1 MHGDRNDV
9 VRSAIIPFEPK
20 TKSALFHVHAG
31 IFIMHILTKSVSSVL
46 IALASAIVP
55 VALLTQADDAHAQ
68 AAPKAAASRDVSIGL
83 QAAITSMDPH
93 YHNVGPNN
101 SMLRHIFE
109 PLVRTDEN
117 QKFIPGLALSWKAMD
132 DLTWEFKLRKNV
144 RWHDGSPFTAEDVAF
159 TIKRA
164 PTVPNSPSSFATFTR
179 SIADVRV
186 VDPHTI
192 IVKTSA
198 PNVLLPSDLS
208 AVLIISKKFGEKA
221 TTEDYNSGK
230 AAIGT
235 GAYKFQEYV
244 PNNRIVVKA
253 NYGYWGGEEP
263 WDVVT
268 FKMLTNPAA
277 RVAALLS
284 GDVQMIETVPTA
296 DIAKLSKDTKY
307 NVVDK
312 ISNRVIYVHLNQST
326 EGAPPF
332 VTAKDGKPLAK
343 NPFRDVR
350 VRRALSMAVNRD
362 AIVSRVM
369 EGKAQSAS
377 QLLPDIF
384 FGTSKK
390 IKPMKFDPEG
400 AKKLL
405 AEAGYPNGFAMTI
418 HGPNN
423 RYINDANIAQA
434 LAQMYTRIGIDTKVE
449 TMPSS
454 VYFTR
459 ATKLEFGYMLLGWGT
474 ESGEQGSAMRS
485 LLATFDTAKGMGV
498 TNRGRYSNPAF
509 DKVLTDALV
518 TMDDK
523 KREAMIVQAA
533 EMVMGDVGLIPL
545 HYEVSTWATNKG
557 LRYIARTDQYTLA
570 MSLKPAK

>member
-1 MHGDRNDV
+1 MFR
-9 VRSAIIPFEPK
+9 
-20 TKSALFHVHAG
+20 ALNAFTFT
-31 IFIMHILTKSVSSVL
+31 I
-46 IALASAIVP
+46 IALMAA
-55 VALLTQADDAHAQ
+55 TQS
-68 AAPKAAASRDVSIGL
+68 AAAAAQTKVRDISIGL

-93 YHNVGPNN
+93 YHNIGPNN
-101 SMLRHIFE
+101 AMLRHVFE
-109 PLVRTDEN
+109 SLVTTDEN
-117 QKFIPGLALSWKAMD
+117 QKFMPGLATSWRATD

-144 RWHDGSPFTAEDVAF
+144 RWHDGSLFSAEDVAF
-159 TIKRA
+159 TLKRA
-164 PTVPNSPSSFATFTR
+164 PMVPNSPSSFGTFTR
-179 SIADVRV
+179 SIVDVKI

-192 IVKTSA
+192 ILKTA
-198 PNVLLPSDLS
+198 TPHVLLPSDLS
-208 AVLIISKKFGEKA
+208 AVRIVSKKFGEKA
-221 TTEDYNSGK
+221 TTEDYNAGR

-235 GAYKFQEYV
+235 GPYKFQEYV
-244 PNNRIVVKA
+244 PNQRIVLKA

-296 DIAKLSKDTKY
+296 DIAKLGKDPKY
-307 NVVDK
+307 GLTDK

-326 EGAPPF
+326 EKSPPF
-332 VTAKDGKPLAK
+332 VFAKDGKPLDK

-350 VRRALSMAVNRD
+350 VRKALSMAINRD

-369 EGKAQSAS
+369 EGKAQSAA

-384 FGTSKK
+384 YGTSKK
-390 IKPMKFDPEG
+390 LKPMKFDVEG

-405 AEAGYPNGFAMTI
+405 AEAGYSNGFAMTV

-423 RYINDANIAQA
+423 RYINDAGVAQA

-449 TMPSS
+449 TMPSA

-459 ATKLEFGYMLLGWGT
+459 ATKLEFGFMLLGWGT

-509 DKVLTDALV
+509 DTLLSEALV

-523 KREAMIVQAA
+523 KREVAIVKAA
-533 EMVMGDVGLIPL
+533 EMVMDDVGLIPL
-545 HYEVSTWATNKG
+545 HYEVSTWAAVKSLKYT
-557 LRYIARTDQYTLA
+557 ARTDQYTLA
-570 MSLKPAK
+570 MSLKPSK